1 MSGGSTR
8 EDCGWGRTGAER
20 WGAQAWSIPPAPSQ
34 PVGVGT
40 GEGEVCVWLG
50 GKTAAEEGVEEGRG
64 GIAVAWAA
72 TGGRSSGEEESFGG
86 GRTVPGI
93 A

>member
-50 GKTAAEEGVEEGRG
+50 GKTAAEEGVEEG
-64 GIAVAWAA
+64 
-72 TGGRSSGEEESFGG
+72 GG
-86 GRTVPGI
+86 GGLRWRGQQQ
-93 A
+93 AEEAAEKKSRLAAGALCLG